1 MRLLLGA
8 GLAIMALTAGAA
20 RHAQGPTGIAIVDSA
35 VVGRTEYAR
44 GLAALRTG
52 DSAAAL
58 RALTHASNAWPTQP
72 AYAWARAVVAARM
85 GNEDALLDALTDHA
99 DLSVGRDL
107 GADSAMARLTSRP
120 AFREIAARHAELFA
134 PLRRGQPRV
143 VLPDSTFFPE
153 AVDVDPRSGLFYVS
167 SVRHRTI
174 AELTPNG
181 DYIRELLPREGV
193 GLGAVLG
200 IRVDPRR
207 SVLWATMA
215 GIPQMKGYVAA
226 DSATHALVRIRLPE
240 GEVERM
246 WRLPPSPNGHTLGD
260 VAVSP
265 LGDVFASDSRD
276 PVLYRLEDGVDTLQ
290 AIRHPLFRSLQGI
303 APAPDGRTVFVADY
317 SHGILRVDA
326 ISGEVSRIGDGPG
339 TTTLGCD
346 GLAWDDGALV
356 AVQNGVVP
364 PRIVRFVLDSAWS
377 GIIRTEIIDRNV
389 PLADEPTMGIV
400 LGDDF
405 VYVAN
410 SHWGKYDDDGSLLP
424 NARLRRPVLMSVGL
438 PR

>member
-1 MRLLLGA
+1 
-8 GLAIMALTAGAA
+8 
-20 RHAQGPTGIAIVDSA
+20 
-35 VVGRTEYAR
+35 
-44 GLAALRTG
+44 
-52 DSAAAL
+52 
-58 RALTHASNAWPTQP
+58 
-72 AYAWARAVVAARM
+72 M
-85 GNEDALLDALTDHA
+85 GNEAVLLDALTDYA
-99 DLSVGRDL
+99 DLSLGRDL
-107 GADSAMARLTSRP
+107 SADPAMARLTSRP
-120 AFREIAARHAELFA
+120 SFQDVAARHAEQFA

-193 GLGAVLG
+193 GHGSVLG

-207 SVLWATMA
+207 GVLWATMA
-215 GIPQMKGYVAA
+215 GIPQMKGYSPD
-226 DSATHALVRIRLPE
+226 DSLTHALVRIRLPE
-240 GEVERM
+240 AEIDRRWV
-246 WRLPPSPNGHTLGD
+246 LPPSPNGHTLGD
-260 VAVSP
+260 VAIGP
-265 LGDVFASDSRD
+265 LGDVYVSDSRD
-276 PVLYRLEDGVDTLQ
+276 PVLYRIEEGVDTLQ

-303 APAPDGRTVFVADY
+303 APAPGGQMVFVADY
-317 SHGILRVDA
+317 SHGIMRVDVLT
-326 ISGEVSRIGDGPG
+326 GEVVRVGDGPG

-364 PRIVRFVLDSAWS
+364 PRIVRFVLDSTWT
-377 GIIRTEIIDRNV
+377 GIVRTEILDRNAAI
-389 PLADEPTMGIV
+389 ADEPTMGIV

-405 VYVAN
+405 VYVAH
-410 SHWGKYDDDGSLLP
+410 SQWGRYGDDGKLLP